1 MARGEHWISDED
13 LHAYIDDMLDPTR
26 RLAVALYLAK
36 HPSEAA
42 RAEAFRAQKEAV
54 RALFDHVLA
63 QPVPPRLVRPV
74 GRCVRRR
81 SALAALG
88 MTAIVLAGGYA
99 IASQVP
105 RLREALL
112 AEPAVLEPHPTGT
125 SYPEIWPIPGTSD
138 RSLTTPI

>member
-1 MARGEHWISDED
+1 MARSEPWISDED
-13 LHAYIDDMLDPTR
+13 LHAYIDDMLEPAR

-36 HPSEAA
+36 HPVEAA

-63 QPVPPRLVRPV
+63 QPVPPRLIQPV

-112 AEPAVLEPHPTGT
+112 ADPAVVAPHPTGT
-125 SYPEIWPIPGTSD
+125 SYPEIRPIPDASD
-138 RSLTTPI
+138 SHLPTPI